1 MGVVTNEINIKRLQV
16 GVEALPT
23 IMTSVANC
31 VEAVANVQTS
41 VASMK
46 LDINNLKSVTEV
58 TVTPEEKVTIGT
70 AHVYKTGNVINGYV
84 RFTVASD
91 HPGVSDYTMFTLS
104 EAPREIMRMT
114 VFSEWDAAKIG
125 EIAIDASGHVKSGST
140 SIIKGQLYGAHITFI
155 AKDEA

>member
-1 MGVVTNEINIKRLQV
+1 MGVVTNEINIKKLQV

-23 IMTSVANC
+23 IMTSVR
-31 VEAVANVQTS
+31 
-41 VASMK
+41 SMN
-46 LDINNLKSVTEV
+46 LEINDLKSVTEV
-58 TVTPEEKVTIGT
+58 TVTPEAKVTT
-70 AHVYKTGNVINGYV
+70 EAVHVYKNGNVVSGYL

-104 EAPREIMRMT
+104 EAPREIIRMT

-125 EIAIDASGHVKSGST
+125 EIAIDANGHVKSGST
-140 SIIKGQLYGAHITFI
+140 SIIKGQLYGAYITFI